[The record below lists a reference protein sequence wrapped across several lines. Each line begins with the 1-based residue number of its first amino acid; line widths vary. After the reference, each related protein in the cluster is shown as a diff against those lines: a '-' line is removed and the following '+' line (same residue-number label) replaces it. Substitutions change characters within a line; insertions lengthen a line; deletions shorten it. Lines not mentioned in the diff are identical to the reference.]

1 MSKSS
6 RDRRV
11 IITITS
17 TLLYQKWHQGKE
29 KRDEISPLAAG
40 SGNVWNVVK
49 VTQAKESREA
59 DLSGEV
65 GELLYQR

>member
-1 MSKSS
+1 VPMSKSS

-40 SGNVWNVVK
+40 SGNVWNVC
-49 VTQAKESREA
+49 
-59 DLSGEV
+59 
-65 GELLYQR
+65 

>member
-1 MSKSS
+1 M
-6 RDRRV
+6 RYLRWLPV
-11 IITITS
+11 VVMF
-17 TLLYQKWHQGKE
+17 GMF
-29 KRDEISPLAAG
+29 
-40 SGNVWNVVK
+40 VK